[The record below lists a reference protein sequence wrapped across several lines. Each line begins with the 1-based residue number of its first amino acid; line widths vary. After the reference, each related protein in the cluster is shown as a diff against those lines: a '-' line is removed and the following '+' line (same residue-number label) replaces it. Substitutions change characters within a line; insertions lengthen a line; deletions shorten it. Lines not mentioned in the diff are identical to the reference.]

1 MCGQGHQLNSSKVRL
16 RRQEVPFI
24 GHVTTDKGLRADPT
38 KVQAIT
44 QMPRPTDVAGVQRL
58 LGMIQ
63 YLAKFL
69 PNLSDITKPLR
80 ELTHKEVEW
89 VWDQPQEDAFRKL
102 QEAVTSTPV
111 LRYYNLAEEVTIQC
125 DASQTGLGA
134 ALMQN
139 GQPVAYASRALTD
152 AETRYAQIE
161 KELLAIVF
169 RFDVYI
175 YGRDVVKV
183 ESDHQP
189 LKMIMRKP
197 LNDAPKRLQRMLLQ
211 LQKYS
216 LNVGYK
222 KGKEMY
228 LADTLS
234 RAYLPEKTTVAEVKE
249 LEYVSHT
256 EQLALAPGDLKRWQ
270 HLRMRRCKSYDTP
283 FNKVGLSTESRC
295 LIPHARTSIFETR

>member
-1 MCGQGHQLNSSKVRL
+1 MAFGICSAPEVFQRRMHQLIEGLQGVEVVADDFVVIGFGDTLEEAVKDHDQNLDAVLRRCAARGIKLNSSKVRL

-80 ELTHKEVEW
+80 ERELTHKEVKW
-89 VWDQPQEDAFRKL
+89 VWDQPQENAFRKL

-125 DASQTGLGA
+125 DASQTGLGV

-152 AETRYAQIE
+152 AETWYAQI
-161 KELLAIVF
+161 
-169 RFDVYI
+169 
-175 YGRDVVKV
+175 
-183 ESDHQP
+183 DH
-189 LKMIMRKP
+189 
-197 LNDAPKRLQRMLLQ
+197 
-211 LQKYS
+211 
-216 LNVGYK
+216 
-222 KGKEMY
+222 
-228 LADTLS
+228 
-234 RAYLPEKTTVAEVKE
+234 
-249 LEYVSHT
+249 
-256 EQLALAPGDLKRWQ
+256 
-270 HLRMRRCKSYDTP
+270 
-283 FNKVGLSTESRC
+283 C
-295 LIPHARTSIFETR
+295 LCM

>member
-1 MCGQGHQLNSSKVRL
+1 
-16 RRQEVPFI
+16 
-24 GHVTTDKGLRADPT
+24 
-38 KVQAIT
+38 
-44 QMPRPTDVAGVQRL
+44 MPRPTDVAGGQRL

-80 ELTHKEVEW
+80 ERELTHKEVKW
-89 VWDQPQEDAFRKL
+89 VWDQPQENAFRKL

-169 RFDVYI
+169 ACERFDVYI
-175 YGRDVVKV
+175 YGRDMVKV
-183 ESDHQP
+183 ESDHQ
-189 LKMIMRKP
+189 MIMRKP
-197 LNDAPKRLQRMLLQ
+197 LNDAPKRLQHILLQ
-211 LQKYS
+211 LQK
-216 LNVGYK
+216 
-222 KGKEMY
+222 
-228 LADTLS
+228 
-234 RAYLPEKTTVAEVKE
+234 
-249 LEYVSHT
+249 
-256 EQLALAPGDLKRWQ
+256 
-270 HLRMRRCKSYDTP
+270 
-283 FNKVGLSTESRC
+283 
-295 LIPHARTSIFETR
+295 

>member
-1 MCGQGHQLNSSKVRL
+1 MGQLHGGCAKEGWQATHMSRPARPEQGYPPGALSTSHHRRHRDTSPWSQGLHRARRQQGGLACGAGRGLLLPHHVQLTIWKVQVEENAIRHLLGSRGVSAADAPAHRGVTGVEVVADDFVVVGFGDTLEGAVKDHDQNLDAVLRRRGIKLNSSKVRL

-24 GHVTTDKGLRADPT
+24 GHVTKDKGLRADPT

-89 VWDQPQEDAFRKL
+89 VWDQPQENAFRKL

-134 ALMQN
+134 ALMPQEN
-139 GQPVAYASRALTD
+139 A
-152 AETRYAQIE
+152 
-161 KELLAIVF
+161 F
-169 RFDVYI
+169 
-175 YGRDVVKV
+175 
-183 ESDHQP
+183 
-189 LKMIMRKP
+189 RKP
-197 LNDAPKRLQRMLLQ
+197 
-211 LQKYS
+211 
-216 LNVGYK
+216 
-222 KGKEMY
+222 
-228 LADTLS
+228 S
-234 RAYLPEKTTVAEVKE
+234 RVPP
-249 LEYVSHT
+249 S
-256 EQLALAPGDLKRWQ
+256 
-270 HLRMRRCKSYDTP
+270 
-283 FNKVGLSTESRC
+283 
-295 LIPHARTSIFETR
+295 